1 MAPKSPTLHLI
12 SKNKDGVGL
21 GVGLGIDLGVGIN
34 YFNC

>member
-12 SKNKDGVGL
+12 SNNRVGVGL
-21 GVGLGIDLGVGIN
+21 GVWVGVGIN